1 MRRIDFVTLKLFV
14 AIADERSLTRA
25 AEREHLA
32 LAAVSKRVSDLE
44 NQLGIALL
52 YRQPKGVE
60 LTPAG
65 HALLHHARN
74 MMDNLEQLNADL
86 SEFSEG
92 VKGHVRIHANTSAVI
107 EFLPEDLASFSR
119 LHSQVKID
127 LEERVSSET
136 IRAVREGL
144 TDIGIFAGHVPA
156 EDLQVFTYRHD
167 QLVLVTPREHPLAER
182 DGLSGRIDIINGT
195 LGKAFGVFGGYI
207 AAGAKM
213 CDAIRS
219 YAPGFIF
226 TTSLPPT
233 VAAGA
238 AASIAF
244 LKTAEGQKLRD
255 AQQLHARILKM
266 RLKSLGMPIIDH
278 GSHIVPVHVG
288 HPVHCK
294 ALSDMLL
301 RDYGI
306 YVQPIN
312 FPTVPRGTERLRF
325 TPSPVHDPKQIDH
338 LVRAMDALWSHCA
351 LNRAELSA

>member
-1 MRRIDFVTLKLFV
+1 MAQRSGGDNCPMAKLGFAYHEVACCKSAFWQLRFARHEMETLMRRIDFVTLKLFV

-32 LAAVSKRVSDLE
+32 LRRSGKRVSDLE
-44 NQLGIALL
+44 SQLGIALL

-119 LHSQVKID
+119 LHPQVKID

-167 QLVLVTPREHPLAER
+167 QLVLVTPREHPLAR
-182 DGLSGRIDIINGT
+182 ARRPVPARGSGFR
-195 LGKAFGVFGGYI
+195 FHRP
-207 AAGAKM
+207 AAG
-213 CDAIRS
+213 RLVTW
-219 YAPGFIF
+219 P
-226 TTSLPPT
+226 
-233 VAAGA
+233 VAALGA
-238 AASIAF
+238 EPGA
-244 LKTAEGQKLRD
+244 
-255 AQQLHARILKM
+255 
-266 RLKSLGMPIIDH
+266 
-278 GSHIVPVHVG
+278 
-288 HPVHCK
+288 
-294 ALSDMLL
+294 
-301 RDYGI
+301 
-306 YVQPIN
+306 
-312 FPTVPRGTERLRF
+312 
-325 TPSPVHDPKQIDH
+325 
-338 LVRAMDALWSHCA
+338 
-351 LNRAELSA
+351 

>member
-44 NQLGIALL
+44 SQLGIALL

-74 MMDNLEQLNADL
+74 VMDNLEQLNADL
-86 SEFSEG
+86 SEFSQG

-107 EFLPEDLASFSR
+107 EFLPEDLSAFTR
-119 LHSQVKID
+119 LHPQVKID

-156 EDLQVFTYRHD
+156 DEVQVFSYRHD

-182 DGLSGRIDIINGT
+182 G
-195 LGKAFGVFGGYI
+195 
-207 AAGAKM
+207 
-213 CDAIRS
+213 
-219 YAPGFIF
+219 
-226 TTSLPPT
+226 
-233 VAAGA
+233 
-238 AASIAF
+238 SIS
-244 LKTAEGQKLRD
+244 LRD
-255 AQQLHARILKM
+255 AVGYDFIGLQQDASLHSLLQHSAHH
-266 RLKSLGMPIIDH
+266 LGMPLRLRIQVRSFEAICRMIH
-278 GSHIVPVHVG
+278 TGMGVG
-288 HPVHCK
+288 ILPELAVRTYLPALDVRVIPLDDPWARRELK
-294 ALSDMLL
+294 IAVRSLEALSMTARQML
-301 RDYGI
+301 
-306 YVQPIN
+306 
-312 FPTVPRGTERLRF
+312 E
-325 TPSPVHDPKQIDH
+325 H
-338 LVRAMDALWSHCA
+338 LIASEQREALMT
-351 LNRAELSA
+351 